1 MKQKQNVDELPRHVN
16 SPKPGGKLHSK
27 HRPEKKVVPGAE
39 LFILLQKELQKR
51 DFFGTLGILYVYDWA
66 KYVYCLQICL
76 TQPFRTMNLKFIL
89 FLHSSTK
96 FGIPKSLKVGY
107 WMSLAKWDV
116 DICWYVC
123 MQDDGAESHCREA
136 SWNHPSDVRAHSFR
150 GEHKTLPCRS
160 LRANVAIW
168 NMKYNTCL
176 SL

>member
-107 WMSLAKWDV
+107 WMSLTKWDV
-116 DICWYVC
+116 DMLICFHAGWCQISLPGSKLKPPKRRASPFVPRRT
-123 MQDDGAESHCREA
+123 QDIALQL
-136 SWNHPSDVRAHSFR
+136 F
-150 GEHKTLPCRS
+150 
-160 LRANVAIW
+160 
-168 NMKYNTCL
+168 
-176 SL
+176 